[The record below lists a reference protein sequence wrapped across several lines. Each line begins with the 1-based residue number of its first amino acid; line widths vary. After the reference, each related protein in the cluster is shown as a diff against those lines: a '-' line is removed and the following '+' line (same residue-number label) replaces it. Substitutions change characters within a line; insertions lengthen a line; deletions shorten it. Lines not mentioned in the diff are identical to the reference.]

1 MPNIHQNLTQKIRN
15 DFDRLARYDKGGWN
29 HNNHY
34 HHFLIQQLPKP
45 CHSVLD
51 LGCGTGE
58 FSRLL
63 ATRAEKV
70 VAIDFSPKTIEIARE
85 RYEHRTNVYFL
96 VADIL
101 QWDFPTEEFDAIV
114 SIATVHHLP
123 IEILLPKLKN
133 ALKPGG
139 VLMILDLLAHETLRD
154 FASDFIAVP
163 LNWLFQK
170 TKNRRLKKLP
180 EAVAAMREHIRTDS
194 YLTLSEVRR
203 IYPRFLGR
211 VTIRKHLFWRY
222 SVVWEK
228 SVF

>member
-1 MPNIHQNLTQKIRN
+1 MPN
-15 DFDRLARYDKGGWN
+15 
-29 HNNHY
+29 
-34 HHFLIQQLPKP
+34 P
-45 CHSVLD
+45 CRRVLD

-63 ATRAEKV
+63 ASRVESV
-70 VAIDFSPKTIEIARE
+70 VAIDLSPKSIEIAKE
-85 RYEHRTNVYFL
+85 RSKHLTNVDFC

-101 QWDFPTEEFDAIV
+101 QWNFPAEEFDAIV
-114 SIATVHHLP
+114 SIATVHHLS
-123 IEILLPKLKN
+123 IETLLPKLKN

-139 VLMILDLLAHETLRD
+139 VLIILDLLAHDTLRD

-170 TKNRRLKKLP
+170 TKNRYITPLP
-180 EAVAAMREHIRTDS
+180 EAVAAMKEHTRTDS

-203 IYPRFLGR
+203 IYPRFLGK